1 MQKKVLPVD
10 AADSATRQRS
20 RRAVVA
26 ALIAT
31 PWLQA
36 LAQVSAPAAFPNRAL
51 RVLVGVPPGGS
62 TDALARL
69 VADHLRDA
77 LGQSTVVDNRPGANT
92 AVAAEAV
99 ARSAPDGHT
108 LLFATEA
115 LLTVPL
121 LTKVSF
127 DPLSDFVPVATVAM
141 NRFVMAVHPDVPATT
156 LQDFIRLAKQRPGQ
170 LNYASSGSGGASHL
184 GIEKF
189 KRLTGTH
196 IVHIPYRG
204 AGLALTDAVAGQ
216 VQLSMWTPLAIAP
229 HVASG
234 RLRAL
239 AITGSKRLAIP
250 SMANV
255 PTFAEAGLPAFDHR
269 AWQALYAPAATPRPI
284 VERLHEEIR
293 KMLTNPKVLDTLD
306 RQGVDPFLSALDQI
320 PGHLRAEQTE
330 IARVVKAAN
339 IKMD

>member
-1 MQKKVLPVD
+1 MLNELPASD
-10 AADSATRQRS
+10 KAPAGIARS

-26 ALIAT
+26 CLFAA
-31 PWLQA
+31 PWLRA
-36 LAQVSAPAAFPNRAL
+36 LAQSPAPAAFPNRAL

-69 VADHLRDA
+69 VADYLRDA
-77 LGQSTVVDNRPGANT
+77 LGQSAVVDNRPGANT

-99 ARSAPDGHT
+99 ARAAPDGHT

-127 DPLSDFVPVATVAM
+127 DPLTDLIPVATVAL
-141 NRFVMAVHPDVPATT
+141 NRFVMAVHPDVPAKS
-156 LQDFIRLAKQRPGQ
+156 LQEFIRLAKQRPGQ

-204 AGLALTDAVAGQ
+204 AGPALTDAVAGQ

-229 HVASG
+229 HVAAG

-239 AITGSKRLAIP
+239 AITGTKRLPIP

-255 PTFAEAGLPAFDHR
+255 PTFAEAGLPDFDHR

-293 KMLTNPKVLDTLD
+293 KMLTSPKVLDTLE

-320 PGHLRAEQTE
+320 PGHLRAEQAE
-330 IARVVKAAN
+330 IPRLVKAAN

>member
-1 MQKKVLPVD
+1 MKSSTQSID
-10 AADSATRQRS
+10 HADSAVAQS
-20 RRAVVA
+20 RRA
-26 ALIAT
+26 LIACLIAA
-31 PWLQA
+31 PWL
-36 LAQVSAPAAFPNRAL
+36 PAAAQGAAPSGFPNRAL
-51 RVLVGVPPGGS
+51 RLLVGVPPGGS

-69 VADHLRDA
+69 VADNLRES

-127 DPLSDFVPVATVAM
+127 DPLTDFVPVATVAM
-141 NRFVMAVHPDVPATT
+141 NRFVMAVHPDVPATS
-156 LQDFIRLAKQRPGQ
+156 LQEFIRLARQRPGQ

-189 KRLTGTH
+189 KRLTQTH

-204 AGLALTDAVAGQ
+204 AGPALTDAVAGQ

-229 HVASG
+229 HVAAG

-239 AITGSKRLAIP
+239 AITGTKRLPIP

-269 AWQALYAPAATPRPI
+269 AWQALYAPAATPRAV
-284 VERLHEEIR
+284 VERLHAEAR

-306 RQGVDPFLSALDQI
+306 RQGVDPFLSELDQV
-320 PGHLRAEQTE
+320 PAYLRTEQAE
-330 IARVVKAAN
+330 IARLVKAAN